1 VERGVVGQKTTKGR
15 AQLTYRQDLKN
26 NGAEFDV
33 GRKYRRMRVDHNV
46 WQIFRCNLAE
56 EKSGVYKN
64 AEVSAG

>member
-1 VERGVVGQKTTKGR
+1 MERGVVGQKTTEGR
-15 AQLTYRQDLKN
+15 AQDLKN

-56 EKSGVYKN
+56 DKIGVYKT
-64 AEVSAG
+64 ADVSAG